1 MNARLVEIWFLI
13 PLPIS
18 QEFPFRQKRVI
29 KKFQR
34 GKMKNQIKELISAE
48 QIQKRVAELG
58 GEIGAA
64 YVGKE
69 ITVICV
75 LKGSFIF
82 CADLVR
88 QIANPV
94 LCEFISCSSYGNA
107 KTSSG
112 EVKLALDLSTPLDG
126 KHIVIVEDIVDS
138 GLTLKYIRELF
149 AVRNP
154 ASIACCALLQ
164 KPDAL
169 KVDVSVEFTGFK
181 IGNEFV
187 VGYGLDYAQKYRE
200 LPYIG
205 VLDASLI

>member
-1 MNARLVEIWFLI
+1 M
-13 PLPIS
+13 
-18 QEFPFRQKRVI
+18 QENI
-29 KKFQR
+29 K
-34 GKMKNQIKELISAE
+34 ILISTE
-48 QIQKRVAELG
+48 QIRQRIAELG
-58 GEIGAA
+58 SELSRA
-64 YVGKE
+64 YQGKE
-69 ITVICV
+69 LTVICV

-88 QIANPV
+88 SLSLPV
-94 LCEFISCSSYGNA
+94 RCEFISCSSYGNA

-112 EVKLALDLSTPLDG
+112 EVKLALDVSIPLDG
-126 KHIVIVEDIVDS
+126 KHIMIVEDIVDS

-169 KVDVSVEFTGFK
+169 KVDVKVDYTGFK

-205 VLDASLI
+205 VLDPSKV

>member
-1 MNARLVEIWFLI
+1 
-13 PLPIS
+13 
-18 QEFPFRQKRVI
+18 
-29 KKFQR
+29 
-34 GKMKNQIKELISAE
+34 MKTKIKELISADK
-48 QIQKRVAELG
+48 IQKRVAELG
-58 GEIGAA
+58 KEIGTA
-64 YVGKE
+64 YAGKE

-88 QIANPV
+88 EIPNPV
-94 LCEFISCSSYGNA
+94 KCEFISVSSYGNE

-169 KVDVSVEFTGFK
+169 KVDVKPEFVGFK

-187 VGYGLDYAQKYRE
+187 VGYGLDYAQNYRE

-205 VLDASLI
+205 ILGADQI

>member
-1 MNARLVEIWFLI
+1 
-13 PLPIS
+13 
-18 QEFPFRQKRVI
+18 
-29 KKFQR
+29 
-34 GKMKNQIKELISAE
+34 MKTKIKELISADK
-48 QIQKRVAELG
+48 IQKRVAELG
-58 GEIGAA
+58 KEIGAA
-64 YVGKE
+64 YAGKE

-88 QIANPV
+88 QIPNPV
-94 LCEFISCSSYGNA
+94 KCEFISVSSYGNA

-112 EVKLALDLSTPLDG
+112 EVSLALDLSTPLDG

-149 AVRNP
+149 GVRNP

-169 KVDVSVEFTGFK
+169 KVDVKLEFTGFK

-187 VGYGLDYAQKYRE
+187 VGYGLDYAQNYRE

-205 VLDASLI
+205 ILGADQI